1 MQLCWGDGREAKLG
15 GLGVF
20 PIPRIRIQ
28 RVWTFPRLHPYHHP
42 GWAMVPVTAC
52 LLEFPRAQQQ
62 QQMPLCLL
70 SGACCQDNARSCQS
84 RHRHWLLC
92 QLHGV
97 WGPAGGCL
105 SPGWWNLP
113 APLGV
118 WGRGAEFT
126 TITVL
131 SEKPSKDVGSLEAMS
146 VSHPLA
152 VGRHVEF

>member
-1 MQLCWGDGREAKLG
+1 MGSTRPLCRGPLHPPETSGKQPGLSG
-15 GLGVF
+15 GLHPPEAMGSTRPLCGVCT
-20 PIPRIRIQ
+20 PLRCGLTQ
-28 RVWTFPRLHPYHHP
+28 
-42 GWAMVPVTAC
+42 
-52 LLEFPRAQQQ
+52 FPRAQQQ

-84 RHRHWLLC
+84 RHRDWLLC

-126 TITVL
+126 TVTVL